1 MGMDAKEIARTRRW
15 FGYDLKEMGARIGA
29 HFTTVSMMETGKRTP
44 TDAQLRK
51 LEGLRRRMQA
61 EMARMVAEI
70 S

>member
-15 FGYDLKEMGARIGA
+15 FGYDLKEMGTRIGA

-44 TDAQLRK
+44 TEAQLRK
-51 LEGLRRRMQA
+51 LEALRRRMQL
-61 EMARMVAEI
+61 EMTRMVAEI

>member
-29 HFTTVSMMETGKRTP
+29 HFTTVSMLESGKRTP
-44 TDAQLRK
+44 TDDQLRK
-51 LEGLRRRMQA
+51 LGALRRRMQA